1 MTHYS
6 IDIKSFDLKAYE
18 SKETAKVM
26 ANGCLIFS
34 NIDEILD
41 NPNVSLSTFAN
52 MHNVILGKHA
62 NGAFE
67 MDAKGLQSVKRF
79 ADKKTA
85 AKRLFNLVE
94 KISFKL
100 PVRGDDPIAET
111 ADVKKARAVAKA
123 RQVLKAKET
132 IRKRNARHE
141 LVGKFIRSNVRYG
154 TFHNCALLSDGTS
167 LGYTK
172 DQLESLHNP
181 RKKGTKGYVSHQ
193 VLIDNQRE
201 DKDQWM
207 SFELFTSLGGRLEDA
222 RWDIKKGWIDVK
234 D

>member
-6 IDIKSFDLKAYE
+6 IDIKNFGIKAYE
-18 SKETAKVM
+18 TEATAKVM

-34 NIDEILD
+34 NIDEMLD
-41 NPNVSLSTFAN
+41 NPNVTLTTFAN
-52 MHNVILGKHA
+52 MFNA
-62 NGAFE
+62 NSP
-67 MDAKGLQSVKRF
+67 AKVKRF

-94 KISFKL
+94 ELDL
-100 PVRGDDPIAET
+100 PVRGNDPIAET

-123 RQVLKAKET
+123 RQVHLKAKQ
-132 IRKRNARHE
+132 KRNPRHE
-141 LVGKFIRSNVRYG
+141 LVGKVIRSTVRYG
-154 TFHNCALLSDGTS
+154 TF
-167 LGYTK
+167 YTCNPEFVSK
-172 DQLESLHNP
+172 EQMESLHNP
-181 RKKGTKGYVSHQ
+181 RKEGTKGYASHQ
-193 VLIDNQRE
+193 ILIDNQKE

>member
-6 IDIKSFDLKAYE
+6 IDIKNFGIRAFE
-18 SKETAKVM
+18 SRATAKTW

-34 NIDEILD
+34 NIDEMLD
-41 NPNVSLSTFAN
+41 NPNVTLTTFAN
-52 MHNVILGKHA
+52 MFNA
-62 NGAFE
+62 NSP
-67 MDAKGLQSVKRF
+67 AKVKRF

-94 KISFKL
+94 ELDL

-141 LVGKFIRSNVRYG
+141 LVGKFIRSKGVY
-154 TFHNCALLSDGTS
+154 
-167 LGYTK
+167 
-172 DQLESLHNP
+172 NP
-181 RKKGTKGYVSHQ
+181 RKFNTKGYVSHQ
-193 VLIDNQRE
+193 ILIDNQK
-201 DKDQWM
+201 DHVDQWM
-207 SFELFTSLGGRLEDA
+207 SFELFTELGGRLEDA
-222 RWDIKKGWIDVK
+222 RWDIKKGWVEVRESRWFA
-234 D
+234 

>member
-6 IDIKSFDLKAYE
+6 IDIKSFEIRAFE
-18 SKETAKVM
+18 SRATAKTW

-41 NPNVSLSTFAN
+41 DPNVSLSVFAN
-52 MHNVILGKHA
+52 MHNVILGKYA
-62 NGAFE
+62 NGSFE
-67 MDAKGLQSVKRF
+67 MGAKGLQSVKRF

-85 AKRLFNLVE
+85 AKRLMNLVE

-123 RQVLKAKET
+123 RQVLKAKDI

-141 LVGKFIRSNVRYG
+141 LVGKLIRSNVRYG
-154 TFHNCALLSDGTS
+154 TFFNCALLSDGTS

-193 VLIDNQRE
+193 VLIDNQK
-201 DKDQWM
+201 DHVDQWM
-207 SFELFTSLGGRLEDA
+207 SFELYTSLGGRLEDA

>member
-6 IDIKSFDLKAYE
+6 IDIKNFGIKAYDTE
-18 SKETAKVM
+18 ATAKVM

-34 NIDEILD
+34 NIDEMLD
-41 NPNVSLSTFAN
+41 NPNVTLTTFAN
-52 MHNVILGKHA
+52 MFNA
-62 NGAFE
+62 NST
-67 MDAKGLQSVKRF
+67 AKVKRF

-94 KISFKL
+94 ELDL

-141 LVGKFIRSNVRYG
+141 LVGKFIRSKGVY
-154 TFHNCALLSDGTS
+154 
-167 LGYTK
+167 
-172 DQLESLHNP
+172 NP
-181 RKKGTKGYVSHQ
+181 RKFNTKGYVSHQ
-193 VLIDNQRE
+193 ILIDNQK
-201 DKDQWM
+201 DHVDQWM
-207 SFELFTSLGGRLEDA
+207 SFELFTELGGRLEDA
-222 RWDIKKGWIDVK
+222 RWDIKKGWVEVK

>member
-6 IDIKSFDLKAYE
+6 IDIKNFGIKAYDTE
-18 SKETAKVM
+18 ATAKVM

-34 NIDEILD
+34 NIDEMLD
-41 NPNVSLSTFAN
+41 NPNVTLTTFAN
-52 MHNVILGKHA
+52 MFNA
-62 NGAFE
+62 NSP
-67 MDAKGLQSVKRF
+67 AKVKRF

-94 KISFKL
+94 ELDL
-100 PVRGDDPIAET
+100 PVRGDAPIAET

-141 LVGKFIRSNVRYG
+141 LVGKFIRSKG
-154 TFHNCALLSDGTS
+154 S
-167 LGYTK
+167 LKNTEFGRR
-172 DQLESLHNP
+172 NP
-181 RKKGTKGYVSHQ
+181 RKPNTKGYVSHQ
-193 VLIDNQRE
+193 ILIDNQKE
-201 DKDQWM
+201 NMDQWM

-222 RWDIKKGWIDVK
+222 RWDIKKGWVEVK

>member
-6 IDIKSFDLKAYE
+6 IDIKNFGIKAYDTE
-18 SKETAKVM
+18 ATAKVM

-34 NIDEILD
+34 NIDEMLD
-41 NPNVSLSTFAN
+41 NPNVTLTTFAN
-52 MHNVILGKHA
+52 MFNA
-62 NGAFE
+62 NSP
-67 MDAKGLQSVKRF
+67 AKVKRF

-94 KISFKL
+94 ELDL
-100 PVRGDDPIAET
+100 PVRGNDPIAET

-154 TFHNCALLSDGTS
+154 TFFNCALLSDGTS

-207 SFELFTSLGGRLEDA
+207 SFELFTELGGRLEDA
-222 RWDIKKGWIDVK
+222 RWDIKKGWIDIK

>member
-6 IDIKSFDLKAYE
+6 IDIKNFGIKAYDTE
-18 SKETAKVM
+18 ATAKVM

-34 NIDEILD
+34 NIDEMLD
-41 NPNVSLSTFAN
+41 NPNVTLTTFAN
-52 MHNVILGKHA
+52 MFNA
-62 NGAFE
+62 NSP
-67 MDAKGLQSVKRF
+67 AKVKRF

-94 KISFKL
+94 ELDL

-141 LVGKFIRSNVRYG
+141 LVGKFIRSKGVY
-154 TFHNCALLSDGTS
+154 
-167 LGYTK
+167 
-172 DQLESLHNP
+172 NP
-181 RKKGTKGYVSHQ
+181 RKFNTKGYVSHQ
-193 VLIDNQRE
+193 ILIDNQK
-201 DKDQWM
+201 DHVDQWM
-207 SFELFTSLGGRLEDA
+207 SFELFTELGGRLEDA
-222 RWDIKKGWIDVK
+222 RWDIKKGWVEVRESRWFA
-234 D
+234 

>member
-6 IDIKSFDLKAYE
+6 IDIKNFGIKAYDTE
-18 SKETAKVM
+18 ATAKVM

-34 NIDEILD
+34 NIDEMLD
-41 NPNVSLSTFAN
+41 NPNVTLTTFAN
-52 MHNVILGKHA
+52 MFNA
-62 NGAFE
+62 NSP
-67 MDAKGLQSVKRF
+67 AKVKRF

-94 KISFKL
+94 ELDL

-141 LVGKFIRSNVRYG
+141 LVGKFIRSKGVY
-154 TFHNCALLSDGTS
+154 
-167 LGYTK
+167 
-172 DQLESLHNP
+172 NP
-181 RKKGTKGYVSHQ
+181 RKFNTKGYVSHQ
-193 VLIDNQRE
+193 ILIDNQK
-201 DKDQWM
+201 DHVDQWM
-207 SFELFTSLGGRLEDA
+207 SFELFTELGGRLEDA
-222 RWDIKKGWIDVK
+222 RWDIKKGWVEVK

>member
-6 IDIKSFDLKAYE
+6 IDIKNFGIKAFE
-18 SKETAKVM
+18 SRATAKTW

-34 NIDEILD
+34 NIDEMLD
-41 NPNVSLSTFAN
+41 NPNVTLTTFAKMFN
-52 MHNVILGKHA
+52 A
-62 NGAFE
+62 NSPT
-67 MDAKGLQSVKRF
+67 KVKRF

-94 KISFKL
+94 ELDL
-100 PVRGDDPIAET
+100 PVRKDEVKKTPQVDALPGMTPLGLPET

-123 RQVLKAKET
+123 RQVHLKAKQ
-132 IRKRNARHE
+132 KRNPRHE
-141 LVGKFIRSNVRYG
+141 LVGKVIRSTVRYG
-154 TFHNCALLSDGTS
+154 TFFNCALLSDGTS

-193 VLIDNQRE
+193 ILIDNQKE

-207 SFELFTSLGGRLEDA
+207 DFELYTSLGGRLEDA